1 MGLHEWIL
9 KDSLGGI
16 DFIVS
21 CCCSAIISVAMYKM
35 WVRNHPSKLVQP
47 WTWTVIIQQ
56 KECCFLLNWEAAYSL
71 KRCGMMF
78 AERFPSSA
86 LAWTLKTRPP
96 PDHYCLQLVLTLLH
110 ASHKKSASHGFPGDL
125 TQALGSTRKPQTLNW
140 FWSQDSSYSNGPT
153 SNSEKTALS
162 ISCSEKKALEK

>member
-1 MGLHEWIL
+1 
-9 KDSLGGI
+9 
-16 DFIVS
+16 
-21 CCCSAIISVAMYKM
+21 
-35 WVRNHPSKLVQP
+35 
-47 WTWTVIIQQ
+47 
-56 KECCFLLNWEAAYSL
+56 
-71 KRCGMMF
+71 MF

-110 ASHKKSASHGFPGDL
+110 ASQKRSASHGFPGDL

-153 SNSEKTALS
+153 SNSEQTTLRISSSKFFFWKNKHATITSVLPLLLISTSDALFFIKYFEAS
-162 ISCSEKKALEK
+162 DFTKLLSYLCFVEDVPAAGEVAAMVGSWTKNPLVGMEGKPRG